1 MTVEIGILGPYLS
14 IVCPSAGLLTDYV
27 SAQYG
32 FLSEEYICY
41 PYIQVA
47 TSYITLARICNI
59 MGHTIYAYWLMHKL
73 DSTSMYYLH
82 AAIDIRGLGMDT

>member
-1 MTVEIGILGPYLS
+1 MTVEIGILGPDLS

-47 TSYITLARICNI
+47 TSYTTLARICNI
-59 MGHTIYAYWLMHKL
+59 MGHTIYAYVLA
-73 DSTSMYYLH
+73 Y
-82 AAIDIRGLGMDT
+82 AQA